1 MADDKIYSGFLGRWR
16 LDTEQSQYEQGAA
29 PLSGELHIVEED
41 DGIAFHMTQTD
52 ADGET
57 ATLTFR
63 GKPDGGR
70 QPFNGGLLADEIS
83 VIAKSSDQLDTIAYR
98 KGEALM
104 TAERRL
110 VSDGQRLNV
119 TQTVKISDHEQPQ
132 NRQVFVRLPLSDA

>member
-16 LDTEQSQYEQGAA
+16 LDIEQSHYEQGAT

-52 ADGET
+52 ADSET

-63 GKPDGGR
+63 GKPDGDR
-70 QPFNGGLLADEIS
+70 HPFNGGPLADEIS
-83 VIAKSSDQLDTIAYR
+83 VIAKSDTQLDTVAYR

-104 TAERRL
+104 TAKRCL
-110 VSDGQRLNV
+110 VQNGQHMLV

-132 NRQVFVRLPLSDA
+132 NHQVYVRMPIPDA